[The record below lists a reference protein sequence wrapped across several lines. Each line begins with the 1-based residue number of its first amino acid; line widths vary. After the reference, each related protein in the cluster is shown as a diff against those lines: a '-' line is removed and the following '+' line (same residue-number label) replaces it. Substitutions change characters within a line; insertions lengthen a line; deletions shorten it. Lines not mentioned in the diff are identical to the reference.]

1 MEIKSPSRPFEKLNK
16 GVKFKM
22 DNYELYHYGIMGMK
36 WGVRRYQNPD
46 GTLTPAG
53 KRRLARR
60 EKKEARKIH
69 PSDDYKRVSDIRKKH
84 ISELTNREL
93 QDLNQRLSL
102 EKNYRDL
109 NKKKNK
115 GKAAVDIFIKTA
127 GTLAAIDGAII
138 TYQKIG
144 KKVIPKIIEKIS

>member
-1 MEIKSPSRPFEKLNK
+1 
-16 GVKFKM
+16 M

-69 PSDDYKRVSDIRKKH
+69 PSDDYKRVSNIRKKH
-84 ISELTNREL
+84 ISELTNQEL
-93 QDLNQRLSL
+93 QDLNKRLSL

-144 KKVIPKIIEKIS
+144 IKLIPKIIEKTS

>member
-1 MEIKSPSRPFEKLNK
+1 MSSDYIIQNE
-16 GVKFKM
+16 
-22 DNYELYHYGIMGMK
+22 DLYHYGIMGMK

-60 EKKEARKIH
+60 EKKEARQIH
-69 PSDDYKRVSDIRKKH
+69 PSDDYKRAASTRKKH
-84 ISELTNREL
+84 VSELTNQEL
-93 QDLNQRLSL
+93 QDLNKRLTL

-109 NKKKNK
+109 TKKKNK
-115 GKAAVDIFIKTA
+115 GEAVVNRFIKTA

-144 KKVIPKIIEKIS
+144 KKVIPKIIEKMS

>member
-1 MEIKSPSRPFEKLNK
+1 
-16 GVKFKM
+16 M

-69 PSDDYKRVSDIRKKH
+69 PSDDYTRVSNIRKKH

-127 GTLAAIDGAII
+127 GTLAAIDGAVI

-144 KKVIPKIIEKIS
+144 KKVIPKIIEKMS

>member
-1 MEIKSPSRPFEKLNK
+1 
-16 GVKFKM
+16 M

-53 KRRLARR
+53 KRRLARK
-60 EKKEARKIH
+60 EKKEARKEARKIH
-69 PSDDYKRVSDIRKKH
+69 PSDDYKRVSNIRKKH
-84 ISELTNREL
+84 ISELTNQEL

-102 EKNYRDL
+102 EKNYRNL
-109 NKKKNK
+109 NKKKSK
-115 GKAAVDIFIKTA
+115 GQAAVDIFVKTA
-127 GTLAAIDGAII
+127 GTLTAIDGAII

-144 KKVIPKIIEKIS
+144 KKVIPKIIEKFR

>member
-36 WGVRRYQNPD
+36 WGIRRYQNPD

-69 PSDDYKRVSDIRKKH
+69 PSDDYKRVSNIRKKH
-84 ISELTNREL
+84 ISELTNQEL

-109 NKKKNK
+109 NKKKSK
-115 GKAAVDIFIKTA
+115 GKSAVDIFVKTA
-127 GTLAAIDGAII
+127 GTLTAIDGAII
-138 TYQKIG
+138 TYQRIG
-144 KKVIPKIIEKIS
+144 KKVIPKIIAKIK

>member
-69 PSDDYKRVSDIRKKH
+69 PSDDYKRVSNIRKKH

-144 KKVIPKIIEKIS
+144 KKVIPKIIEKTS

>member
-1 MEIKSPSRPFEKLNK
+1 
-16 GVKFKM
+16 M

-69 PSDDYKRVSDIRKKH
+69 PSDDYKRASDIRKKH

-115 GKAAVDIFIKTA
+115 GKAAVDTFIKTA

-144 KKVIPKIIEKIS
+144 KKVIPKIIEIIS

>member
-69 PSDDYKRVSDIRKKH
+69 PSDDYKRASDIRKKH

-115 GKAAVDIFIKTA
+115 GKAAVDTFIKTA

-144 KKVIPKIIEKIS
+144 KKVIPKIIEIIS

>member
-1 MEIKSPSRPFEKLNK
+1 
-16 GVKFKM
+16 M

-53 KRRLARR
+53 KRRLARK

-69 PSDDYKRVSDIRKKH
+69 PSDDYKRVSNIRKKH
-84 ISELTNREL
+84 ISELTNQEL

-109 NKKKNK
+109 NKKKSK
-115 GKAAVDIFIKTA
+115 GKSAVDIFVKTA
-127 GTLAAIDGAII
+127 GTLTAIDGAII
-138 TYQKIG
+138 TYQRIG
-144 KKVIPKIIEKIS
+144 KKVIPKIIKKFS